1 VYYSISQAAFLMG
14 VCSTTLRRWDKQGSI
29 KCVRTVG
36 NHRRIHI
43 SEVQRIIDGKKRRYI
58 NKNRGVVLYA
68 RVSSHEQKQK
78 GDLDRQISRLRDYV
92 DQNLTSKKIKTNNN
106 KTTSNIVNNTN
117 KTTSNIKNNT
127 NKTTSN
133 IENNTNKTTSNIEN
147 YNNNNNNNNKTNQI
161 YELSDV
167 ASGLNTKRIGLLKL
181 FTLVQ
186 KGKISHVFITYPD
199 RLTRFGFEYLKWY
212 FGSYGV
218 TIHCLEENEQ
228 KSVQDE
234 MVDDLIAIITSFSGK
249 IHGMRSGK
257 KKKEMKK

>member
-68 RVSSHEQKQK
+68 CYARVSSHEQKQK
-78 GDLDRQISRLRDYV
+78 GDLERQISRLRDYV
-92 DQNLTSKKIKTNNN
+92 DQNLTSKKIKTNN
-106 KTTSNIVNNTN
+106 TN
-117 KTTSNIKNNT
+117 KTTSYIENNKTKSKIVNT

-133 IENNTNKTTSNIEN
+133 IENNTNKTTSNIE
-147 YNNNNNNNNKTNQI
+147 NNNNNNNNKTNQI

-257 KKKEMKK
+257 KKKEIKK

>member
-1 VYYSISQAAFLMG
+1 MG

-29 KCVRTVG
+29 KSVRTVG

-68 RVSSHEQKQK
+68 CYARVSSHEQKQK

-92 DQNLTSKKIKTNNN
+92 DHNLTSKKIKTNNN
-106 KTTSNIVNNTN
+106 KTTSNI
-117 KTTSNIKNNT
+117 
-127 NKTTSN
+127 
-133 IENNTNKTTSNIEN
+133 E
-147 YNNNNNNNNKTNQI
+147 NNNNNNNKTNQI

-257 KKKEMKK
+257 KKK

>member
-1 VYYSISQAAFLMG
+1 
-14 VCSTTLRRWDKQGSI
+14 LRI
-29 KCVRTVG
+29 L
-36 NHRRIHI
+36 
-43 SEVQRIIDGKKRRYI
+43 II
-58 NKNRGVVLYA
+58 
-68 RVSSHEQKQK
+68 
-78 GDLDRQISRLRDYV
+78 
-92 DQNLTSKKIKTNNN
+92 T
-106 KTTSNIVNNTN
+106 
-117 KTTSNIKNNT
+117 
-127 NKTTSN
+127 
-133 IENNTNKTTSNIEN
+133 
-147 YNNNNNNNNKTNQI
+147 NNNNNKTNQI

-249 IHGMRSGK
+249 IHGMRCGK
-257 KKKEMKK
+257 KKK

>member
-36 NHRRIHI
+36 NHRRIHK

-58 NKNRGVVLYA
+58 NKNRGVVLYACYA

-92 DQNLTSKKIKTNNN
+92 DHNLTSKKIKTNNN
-106 KTTSNIVNNTN
+106 KTTSNI
-117 KTTSNIKNNT
+117 
-127 NKTTSN
+127 
-133 IENNTNKTTSNIEN
+133 E
-147 YNNNNNNNNKTNQI
+147 NNNNNNNKTNQI

-257 KKKEMKK
+257 KKK

>member
-1 VYYSISQAAFLMG
+1 MG
-14 VCSTTLRRWDKQGSI
+14 QTGKYQVCTNA
-29 KCVRTVG
+29 G

-68 RVSSHEQKQK
+68 RYARVSSHEQKQK

-92 DQNLTSKKIKTNNN
+92 DHNLTSKKIKTNNN
-106 KTTSNIVNNTN
+106 KTTSNI
-117 KTTSNIKNNT
+117 
-127 NKTTSN
+127 
-133 IENNTNKTTSNIEN
+133 E
-147 YNNNNNNNNKTNQI
+147 NNNNNNNKTNQI

-249 IHGMRSGK
+249 LHGMRSGK
-257 KKKEMKK
+257 KKK